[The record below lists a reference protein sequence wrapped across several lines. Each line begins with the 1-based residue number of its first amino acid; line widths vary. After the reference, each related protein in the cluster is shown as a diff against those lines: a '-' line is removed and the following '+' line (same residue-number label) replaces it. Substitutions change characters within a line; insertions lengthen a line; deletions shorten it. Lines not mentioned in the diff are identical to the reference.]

1 MGLHYL
7 PEKFDENIRI
17 KATSD
22 RHVAHI
28 SLTADSCD
36 HVDPKTC
43 TGGAGNGS
51 AALSTP
57 GCAAMVIGTQARF
70 VNEIDKVF
78 GAAVCQQANLHSS
91 CITTTSRCCVELV
104 QKTIRLGIPSL
115 ATLLPP
121 SSMAVK
127 TARRHNLNLVYLR
140 EGEYPQLYLSEFK
153 MPDLTAGNY
162 R

>member
-43 TGGAGNGS
+43 TGGADNGS

-57 GCAAMVIGTQARF
+57 GCAGTQARF
-70 VNEIDKVF
+70 VNEIDNSVMVF
-78 GAAVCQQANLHSS
+78 
-91 CITTTSRCCVELV
+91 
-104 QKTIRLGIPSL
+104 
-115 ATLLPP
+115 
-121 SSMAVK
+121 
-127 TARRHNLNLVYLR
+127 RRGSQFRIAFL
-140 EGEYPQLYLSEFK
+140 
-153 MPDLTAGNY
+153 
-162 R
+162 